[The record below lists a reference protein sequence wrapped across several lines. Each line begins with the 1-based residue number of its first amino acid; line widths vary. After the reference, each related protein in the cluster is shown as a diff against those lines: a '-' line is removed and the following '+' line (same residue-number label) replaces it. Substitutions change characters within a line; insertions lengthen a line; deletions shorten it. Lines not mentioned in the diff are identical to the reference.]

1 MRISDWS
8 SDVCSSDL
16 IAAAKDAQKIVLDD
30 NGLIIKGI
38 TDANGA
44 ALSYEV
50 GPRDAIHGAPLT
62 IRLGGARRIVIAYES
77 APDAKAVQWMAP
89 EQTLGKQKPYL
100 FTQGERSE
108 EHTYALQSL
117 MRTSYADF
125 CLKKHKHTHTM
136 TQRSTKQR
144 I

>member
-16 IAAAKDAQKIVLDD
+16 APAILATPQGKDVNSYANPLEARVTHVALDLAADFDAHVLAGTATLDIAAAKDAQKIVLDD

-77 APDAKAVQWMAP
+77 APDEIGRAHVRNHV
-89 EQTLGKQKPYL
+89 T
-100 FTQGERSE
+100 
-108 EHTYALQSL
+108 
-117 MRTSYADF
+117 
-125 CLKKHKHTHTM
+125 
-136 TQRSTKQR
+136 
-144 I
+144 